1 MIEGSDRIPI
11 LKIGHL
17 LLVTIQVDMHDRMAV
32 QLQDDLTSEI
42 VRRGAH
48 GVLIDISGLELV
60 DSFIGR
66 MLSDIAAMARVL
78 DAETVVVGMRPAVA
92 ITLVELG
99 LSLPGVRTALT
110 VERGMAMLDRA
121 GAGTKAEDEAGGTAG
136 GDLGP

>member
-1 MIEGSDRIPI
+1 VTDYSRIPI
-11 LKIGHL
+11 LKLGHL
-17 LLVTIQVDMHDRMAV
+17 LLVTIQVDMHDRMA
-32 QLQDDLTSEI
+32 QALQDDLTRRI
-42 VRRGAH
+42 VDTGAR

-66 MLSDIAAMARVL
+66 MLADVAAMASVL

-110 VERGMAMLDRA
+110 VERGMALLPA
-121 GAGTKAEDEAGGTAG
+121 AQAWTGHTEEE
-136 GDLGP
+136 GPVDGR